1 MPYLSTI
8 FCEDSVESKLE
19 SSYQCSV
26 YKYIRFRKNEEL
38 WVPEI
43 IYLKIIMGVPWWS
56 SG

>member
-38 WVPEI
+38 WVLEI